1 MNREKAEKEIQSILW
16 NMAAE
21 TDKDGC
27 KAAPLEERQ
36 KVIALLRATANT
48 LEANP
53 ENIKGLVLMT
63 GGRVEKPGEEEQV
76 VESTGVIIGTP
87 AALAAT
93 FVQFKPIGEAAF
105 EEVAGELVARSLI
118 GSLFR

>member
-1 MNREKAEKEIQSILW
+1 MNCKKAEIQSILW
-16 NMAAE
+16 HMAAETE

-27 KAAPLEERQ
+27 KAAPLKERQ

-63 GGRVEKPGEEEQV
+63 SGRVEKPGEEEQA

-105 EEVAGELVARSLI
+105 EEVAGELVTRSLI